1 MSEIIEVQ
9 EETAQTDDIEQE
21 KLEVHRYVEELSGR
35 IASKA
40 TLRNENLNCQRIPES
55 HFSKL
60 DSSLKK
66 NTAYVKKLKQFTTA
80 QLDGLIKEMNS
91 LNLTKYTSEVS
102 TSITEAK
109 IKMTDIQAMLIL
121 SSKLHQTYAD
131 FAQHF
136 FESWQKVLMVKP
148 GEKVANPSKMRVD
161 LRLYCELIS
170 IGIFSNKVRDKYK
183 QNQLALNLKTLFRLD
198 CLCWDLF

>member
-1 MSEIIEVQ
+1 MEELQ
-9 EETAQTDDIEQE
+9 HETASAEDDEQE

-35 IASKA
+35 IASKVA
-40 TLRNENLNCQRIPES
+40 LRNENLNCQRPSEN
-55 HFSKL
+55 HFTKL

-109 IKMTDIQAMLIL
+109 IKMTDIQPMLIL

-161 LRLYCELIS
+161 LRFYCELIS
-170 IGIFSNKVRDKYK
+170 IGIFSNKVGSHLKYQDDLFK
-183 QNQLALNLKTLFRLD
+183 LKITRFRLD
-198 CLCWDLF
+198 CLY

>member
-1 MSEIIEVQ
+1 MSVTDEIEP
-9 EETAQTDDIEQE
+9 ETVSPDDVEKE
-21 KLEVHRYVEELSGR
+21 KLEVHRYIEELNTKL
-35 IASKA
+35 ASKA
-40 TLRNENLNCQRIPES
+40 TLRKENLSCQRPAEN

-80 QLDGLIKEMNS
+80 QLDSLINEMNT

-102 TSITEAK
+102 TSLTEAK

-131 FAQHF
+131 FGQHF
-136 FESWQKVLMVKP
+136 FESWQKVFQLKP

-161 LRLYCELIS
+161 LRFYCELIS
-170 IGIFSNKVRDKYK
+170 IGIFSNKVKV
-183 QNQLALNLKTLFRLD
+183 LSI
-198 CLCWDLF
+198 